1 MKTAKWSLMLGACL
15 GSAVVLA
22 GPPTNFGGFGYQINN
37 GFTTITDSA
46 GTANVTDICSQAGFT
61 CNNAPITGNGFLQL
75 EISDSNGNRYFQT
88 IIADPSQGGFVSETF
103 IAPDSQGN
111 TGAAIQ
117 QRLGDPGGTSGL
129 ATTDTLLTGSF
140 LQPGDTS
147 LELRQTLWNENSAYS
162 ASDFQ
167 ADFWLTMTV
176 DAAGDNI
183 RDLSQSQRLGDAAG
197 VSGSGFSDSF
207 AFDQQVNTSQGDLI
221 VGSRIDIDSSLDI
234 NERGNLSDS
243 TFSYSNRR
251 GTFTSLE
258 NITYG
263 NTSGG
268 LSMNDGIDF
277 DWAGGDTIAQTLIS
291 QTIIHGNMSSPMAL
305 TAAAQFSGD
314 RPGGAFTI
322 SSIGAVLKHT
332 NGAPMITH
340 RVDSN
345 STSDPTLLF
354 TFDAGVIDPFI

>member
-1 MKTAKWSLMLGACL
+1 MLGVWL
-15 GSAVVLA
+15 GSATVLA
-22 GPPTNFGGFGYQINN
+22 GPPANFGGFGYQTLD

-46 GTANVTDICSQAGFT
+46 GTANVTDICSQAGFS

-75 EISDSNGNRYFQT
+75 EISDSNGNRFFQT
-88 IIADPSQGGFVSETF
+88 IIADPAQGGFVSETF

-117 QRLGDPGGTSGL
+117 QRLGDPSGTSGL
-129 ATTDTLLTGSF
+129 ATTDTLLIGTF
-140 LQPGDTS
+140 LQAGDKP
-147 LELRQTLWNENSAYS
+147 LELRQTLWNENSTYT

-167 ADFWLTMTV
+167 ADFWLTMSV
-176 DAAGDNI
+176 DATGDSI

-207 AFDQQVNTSQGDLI
+207 AFDQQVNISQDLI

-243 TFSYSNRR
+243 TFSYSRRR
-251 GTFTSLE
+251 GTFTSLA

-268 LSMNDGIDF
+268 VSMNDGIDF

-291 QTIIHGNMSSPMAL
+291 QTITHGNMASPMAL

-322 SSIGAVLKHT
+322 GSTGAVLKHI

-340 RVDSN
+340 RVDSQ

-354 TFDAGVIDPFI
+354 SFDAGVVDPFI

>member
-1 MKTAKWSLMLGACL
+1 MKTARCSFMLGVWL
-15 GSAVVLA
+15 GSATVLA
-22 GPPTNFGGFGYQINN
+22 GPPANFGGFGYQTLD

-46 GTANVTDICSQAGFT
+46 GTANVTDICSQAGFS

-75 EISDSNGNRYFQT
+75 EITDSSGKSYFQT

-103 IAPDSQGN
+103 TTTGN
-111 TGAAIQ
+111 AGNGGAAIRQ
-117 QRLGDPGGTSGL
+117 SIDSTASTSGM
-129 ATTDTLLTGSF
+129 ASMDTLLTGSF
-140 LQPGDTS
+140 LGNGEKKADFSQS
-147 LELRQTLWNENSAYS
+147 IWNQGSSYS
-162 ASDFQ
+162 SSDFQ
-167 ADFWLTMTV
+167 SDFRVAMGNN
-176 DAAGDNI
+176 AQGDMI
-183 RDLSQSQRLGDAAG
+183 MDVSIAQRLGDAAG

-207 AFDQQVNTSQGDLI
+207 AFDQQVNISQDLI

-243 TFSYSNRR
+243 TFSYSRRR
-251 GTFTSLE
+251 GTFTSLA

-268 LSMNDGIDF
+268 VSMNDGIDF

-291 QTIIHGNMSSPMAL
+291 QTITHGNMASPMAL

-322 SSIGAVLKHT
+322 GSTGAVLKHI

-340 RVDSN
+340 RVDSQ

-354 TFDAGVIDPFI
+354 SFDAGVVDPFI